1 MKFIN
6 LKVRYKDSLREF
18 SFKGNNVLIYSE
30 DNSVGKSTLL
40 RMLFYSLGYPIP
52 GTLAIRFQKLFLELD
67 LSIFDGV
74 YKVRRHDKKL
84 ELISGKEKKEYLLP
98 EQHEYFLKQIFNT
111 EEVKVINNILGAIYL
126 DQDKGWTLLNR
137 GKVIGNIHFNIEE
150 LIEGLTSIDVTEYTD
165 RIKFL
170 NRELRRLKNLK
181 SIISYQELYLENEV
195 DVPSDDINF
204 LKEQIVLLSS
214 QKKIY
219 LNKMK
224 QVDRSKKENNN
235 FFDLLEN
242 FNLKVKDKKTGN
254 IIPVNKDT
262 IINYDD
268 NYKFLEAR
276 KWVIKE
282 SICNLDKELSE
293 VKNKLTNLMGQT
305 YLFESDN
312 SIEKADVF
320 FNQIDVNHK
329 EIDSRIGLINDELE
343 KLKNYVKIKLI
354 DNSDIVTRM
363 SENILRYATELG
375 VNNILS
381 RKRSFLFT
389 SDLKKISGTQF
400 HKLVICY
407 KLAYIKELERFLG
420 TSLPI
425 VLDSPSGREVTKDNL
440 DKIYQLLS
448 NELENNQVIIASIYK
463 NKFIKAT
470 ELIELNENDKIFG
483 IPNSDFLMKESNNLN
498 L

>member
-6 LKVRYKDSLREF
+6 LKVRYKDSIREF
-18 SFKGNNVLIYSE
+18 SFNGNNVLIYSE

-40 RMLFYSLGYPIP
+40 RILFYSLGYPIP

-67 LSIFDGV
+67 FSIFGKV
-74 YKVRRHDKKL
+74 YKVIRHDKRL
-84 ELISGKEKKEYLLP
+84 ELIFGKEKKDYLLP
-98 EQHEYFLKQIFNT
+98 NQHEYFLKQIFDT
-111 EEVKVINNILGAIYL
+111 EEVKVINNIIGAMYL

-165 RIKFL
+165 RISFL

-195 DVPSDDINF
+195 DFPSDDINF

-224 QVDRSKKENNN
+224 QVDKLKKENNA
-235 FFDLLEN
+235 FFKLLEN
-242 FNLKVKDKKTGN
+242 FDLKVEDKNTGN
-254 IIPVNKDT
+254 IISVNKDT
-262 IINYDD
+262 IINYND
-268 NYKFLEAR
+268 NYNFLEAR
-276 KWVIKE
+276 KWLLKE
-282 SICNLDKELSE
+282 SICNLEKELSD
-293 VKNKLTNLMGQT
+293 VKNKLINLMGQT
-305 YLFESDN
+305 YLFENDN

-329 EIDSRIGLINDELE
+329 EIDSRIELINDELE
-343 KLKNYVKIKLI
+343 HLRNYVKNKLI
-354 DNSDIVTRM
+354 ENSEVVTRM
-363 SENILRYATELG
+363 SGNILRYATELG
-375 VNNILS
+375 VNNIIS
-381 RKRSFLFT
+381 GRKGFIFT

-407 KLAYIKELERFLG
+407 KLAYIKELERFIG

-448 NELENNQVIIASIYK
+448 NELDNNQVIIASIYK
-463 NKFIKAT
+463 NKFINAT

-483 IPNSDFLMKESNNLN
+483 ISNPIFNERN
-498 L
+498 